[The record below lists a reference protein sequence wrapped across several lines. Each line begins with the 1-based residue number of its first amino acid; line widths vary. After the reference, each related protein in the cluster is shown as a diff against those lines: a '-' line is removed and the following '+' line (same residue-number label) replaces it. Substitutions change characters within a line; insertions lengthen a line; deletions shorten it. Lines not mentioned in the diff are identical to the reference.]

1 MLVKIEFNEESS
13 LKLEP
18 IELINS
24 TDEIQ
29 TRVEH
34 NFVYMGS
41 NYGERETA
49 SDGSLLL
56 KFTTPWNKIAT
67 QEARTVLYKLY
78 KYLTADK
85 DKIKNLIIYNNDLQ
99 VFNSEEMGLKM
110 GSPFLADTA
119 LNIEDDRDNYIV
131 VSIPLLWENDNTKK
145 EV

>member
-1 MLVKIEFNEESS
+1 MLVKIEFNEASN

-34 NFVYMGS
+34 NFVDMGS
-41 NYGERETA
+41 NYSERKTA

-85 DKIKNLIIYNNDLQ
+85 DQIKNLIIYSNDIP

-131 VSIPLLWENDNTKK
+131 VSIPLLWKNNNTEE